1 MEKLERP
8 PCGGSD
14 VNNDVGTPL
23 CLKEG
28 KEFELALW
36 PVPEAALVDTGCKV
50 GSKQIEVLAMLALGF

>member
-1 MEKLERP
+1 M
-8 PCGGSD
+8 
-14 VNNDVGTPL
+14 NNDVGTPL